1 MNQHSD
7 ITLKTNMPETTD
19 RQRKAAELKSEQNKA
34 KQKKRW
40 FILLLIPVLIL
51 LIALGVQTGSANLS
65 IGDVFTT
72 IFHRFFPGAIDS
84 IGGTAD
90 KIVWELRLPRVIMAL
105 LAGVGL
111 AGTGCVM
118 QASLKNPLADPLFLG
133 ISSGAGFGAT
143 LVIIFGIGIFT
154 GPGATI
160 TSAFLFAMVVSLVII
175 GMSSFKGA
183 KPVTMLLV
191 GLAMTYLF
199 MSLTQF
205 LQYQAEAEAAKASM
219 MWMVGDLTDSDWT
232 EVAILTPIIVVC
244 LGLLFWKSWD
254 LNIMSA
260 GDESAKSL
268 GINVGRLRVFLMLVA
283 SLLTAAVVSFVG
295 VIAFVGLVCPHICRM
310 IIGNDNRFLLPA
322 SALCGGV
329 LLLGADCL
337 ARVVMSPVILPP
349 GVVTG
354 LLGAPFFI
362 QLVLR
367 QRRELF

>member
-1 MNQHSD
+1 
-7 ITLKTNMPETTD
+7 
-19 RQRKAAELKSEQNKA
+19 
-34 KQKKRW
+34 
-40 FILLLIPVLIL
+40 
-51 LIALGVQTGSANLS
+51 
-65 IGDVFTT
+65 
-72 IFHRFFPGAIDS
+72 
-84 IGGTAD
+84 
-90 KIVWELRLPRVIMAL
+90 
-105 LAGVGL
+105 
-111 AGTGCVM
+111 M

-143 LVIIFGIGIFT
+143 LVIIFGIGFLT

-160 TSAFLFAMVVSLVII
+160 VSAFIFAMAVSLVII

-199 MSLTQF
+199 MSLTQ
-205 LQYQAEAEAAKASM
+205 LIQYQAQAEAAKASM
-219 MWMVGDLTDSDWT
+219 MWMVGDLTNSDWG
-232 EVAILTPIIVVC
+232 EVAILFPIVVVC

-254 LNIMSA
+254 LNIMAA
-260 GDESAKSL
+260 GDESARSL
-268 GINVGRLRVFLMLVA
+268 GINVGRLRIFLMLVA

-310 IIGNDNRFLLPA
+310 IIGNDNRYLLPA
-322 SALCGGV
+322 SALFGGM
-329 LLLGADCL
+329 LLLVADCI

-362 QLVLR
+362 QIVMR

>member
-1 MNQHSD
+1 MEQKLEVSLTTVRSKSLD
-7 ITLKTNMPETTD
+7 IKNE
-19 RQRKAAELKSEQNKA
+19 
-34 KQKKRW
+34 QKKSRRKKLI
-40 FILLLIPVLIL
+40 FIVSLVPVTILLL
-51 LIALGVQTGSANLS
+51 ALGIQTGSADFS

-72 IFHRFFPGAIDS
+72 ILHRFLPDAVAS
-84 IGGTAD
+84 IGATAD
-90 KIVWELRLPRVIMAL
+90 KIVWELRLPRVLMAL
-105 LAGVGL
+105 LAGIGL
-111 AGTGCVM
+111 AGTGCIM

-143 LVIIFGIGIFT
+143 LVIIFGVGILA
-154 GPGATI
+154 GSGATI
-160 TSAFLFAMVVSLVII
+160 ISAFLFAMVISLVII
-175 GMSSFKGA
+175 GMSSVKGA

-199 MSLTQF
+199 MSLTQL

-219 MWMVGDLTDSDWT
+219 MWMVGDLTDSDWS
-232 EVAILTPIIVVC
+232 EVAILLPILIVC

-254 LNIMSA
+254 LNILGT
-260 GDESAKSL
+260 GDESARSL
-268 GINVGRLRVFLMLVA
+268 GINVGRLRIFLMLVA

-310 IIGNDNRFLLPA
+310 VIGNDNRYLLPA
-322 SALCGGV
+322 SCLAGGI
-329 LLLGADCL
+329 LLLAADCI
-337 ARVVMSPVILPP
+337 ARIVMSPVILPP

-362 QLVLR
+362 QLVMR